1 MSPAQQQQILGKP
14 RLAWLGVGTA
24 PACPSDKGSLQRLS
38 RPSHEEAQCGQA
50 VQLLSLALG
59 TLCANVPTPPFS
71 VEVSSPPSLCGLTPP
86 TLNFP
91 EE

>member
-38 RPSHEEAQCGQA
+38 RPSHDEAQCGQA

-59 TLCANVPTPPFS
+59 TLCVQTCPHPLFQLKSP
-71 VEVSSPPSLCGLTPP
+71 VHPPSAA
-86 TLNFP
+86 
-91 EE
+91 